1 MLAACAQQ
9 LAGLPALFVGV
20 RCPIEEIMRR
30 RNDGQPGREGTY
42 AIGTADD
49 PVPLP
54 GQRRQ
59 TEVHSVGAYD
69 LEADTS
75 VADPGACARTVATRL
90 RGGAAGPA
98 VARPAGPGAP

>member
-54 GQRRQ
+54 VQRWQ
-59 TEVHSVGAYD
+59 TEVHSVGPYD
-69 LEADTS
+69 LEVDTS
-75 VADPGACARTVATRL
+75 VADPGACAAMIAARL
-90 RGGAAGPA
+90 REGPRGTA
-98 VARPAGPGAP
+98 FERLASPGAP